1 MRASGTR
8 LAASYER
15 AIDGHALAYPR
26 RGGALD
32 PPTIDMGLF
41 DIFKTKGKG
50 ETHAAAPALDK
61 NVARLA
67 KVAADK
73 HAQNYDRIEAIE
85 GLARLA
91 SSEAATA
98 LLRRFTFH
106 IDPSI
111 TDQEE
116 KDAAS
121 RGIQAAGESAIEPI
135 RTFCAKAESLTWP
148 LKLLKEL
155 VPSDRYVQLIIQ
167 LLDRFDTEYTRN
179 IDPKQQLISELEHYS
194 QPAIRPAVERFLDDA
209 GEGIRFV
216 AVTTVFAQED
226 AASLPALVKAL
237 IPEESLRVK
246 MRIAEGLAARGWT
259 VPAEERDQVRQALPP
274 QFALDAEGRTKRR

>member
-1 MRASGTR
+1 
-8 LAASYER
+8 
-15 AIDGHALAYPR
+15 
-26 RGGALD
+26 
-32 PPTIDMGLF
+32 MGLF
-41 DIFKTKGKG
+41 DIFKSKSKAEPPRG
-50 ETHAAAPALDK
+50 APVGDK

-85 GLARLA
+85 NLARLA
-91 SSEAATA
+91 NGEAAAA

-116 KDAAS
+116 KDAAA

-148 LKLLKEL
+148 LKLLKDL
-155 VPSDRYVQLIIQ
+155 VPSDRYVQEIIQ
-167 LLDRFDTEYTRN
+167 LLERFDTEYTRN
-179 IDPKQQLISELEHYS
+179 IDPKRQLIAELEHYS
-194 QPAIRPAVERFLDDA
+194 QPTIRPAIERFLDDA

-216 AVTTVFAQED
+216 AVATLFAQED
-226 AASLPALVKAL
+226 AACLSALVKAL
-237 IPEESLRVK
+237 VAEESLRVK
-246 MRIAEGLAARGWT
+246 VRVAEGLAARGWSI
-259 VPAEERDQVRQALPP
+259 PSEQRDEVRTALPP
-274 QFALDAEGRTKRR
+274 QFGLDGEGRVKRR

>member
-1 MRASGTR
+1 
-8 LAASYER
+8 
-15 AIDGHALAYPR
+15 
-26 RGGALD
+26 
-32 PPTIDMGLF
+32 MGLF
-41 DIFKTKGKG
+41 DIFKSKGKN
-50 ETHAAAPALDK
+50 EPQAPAVGDK

-67 KVAADK
+67 KVAGDK

-85 GLARLA
+85 NLARLA
-91 SSEAATA
+91 SGEAAAA

-116 KDAAS
+116 KDAAA
-121 RGIQAAGESAIEPI
+121 RGIQAAGETAIEPI
-135 RTFCAKAESLTWP
+135 RAFCIKAESLTWP
-148 LKLLKEL
+148 LKLLKDL
-155 VPSDRYVQLIIQ
+155 VSSDRYVQEIIQ

-179 IDPKQQLISELEHYS
+179 IDPKQQLLAELEHYN

-226 AASLPALVKAL
+226 TESLPALLKAL
-237 IPEESLRVK
+237 IAEESLRVK
-246 MRIAEGLAARGWT
+246 MRVAEGLAARGWN
-259 VPAEERDQVRQALPP
+259 VPADLRDQVRAAVPP
-274 QFALDAEGRTKRR
+274 QFSLDAEGRVRRR

>member
-1 MRASGTR
+1 
-8 LAASYER
+8 
-15 AIDGHALAYPR
+15 
-26 RGGALD
+26 
-32 PPTIDMGLF
+32 MGLF
-41 DIFKTKGKG
+41 DIFKSKGK
-50 ETHAAAPALDK
+50 TDPQAAPVADK
-61 NVARLA
+61 NVARLG

-85 GLARLA
+85 SLARLGT
-91 SSEAATA
+91 SEAAAA

-116 KDAAS
+116 KDAAA

-135 RTFCAKAESLTWP
+135 RAFCIKAESLTWP
-148 LKLLKEL
+148 LKLLKEI
-155 VPSDRYVQLIIQ
+155 VPSDRYVQEIIQ
-167 LLDRFDTEYTRN
+167 LLDRLDTEYTRN
-179 IDPKQQLISELEHYS
+179 IDPKAQLISELEHYS

-226 AASLPALVKAL
+226 IASLPALLKAL
-237 IPEESLRVK
+237 LAEESLRVK
-246 MRIAEGLAARGWT
+246 MRIAEGLAARRWT
-259 VPAEERDQVRQALPP
+259 VPPELWDQVRQAVPP
-274 QFALDAEGRTKRR
+274 QFGLDAEGHVKRR

>member
-1 MRASGTR
+1 
-8 LAASYER
+8 
-15 AIDGHALAYPR
+15 
-26 RGGALD
+26 
-32 PPTIDMGLF
+32 MGLF
-41 DIFKTKGKG
+41 DIFKSKGKNEPQG
-50 ETHAAAPALDK
+50 PVVGDK

-67 KVAADK
+67 KVAGDK

-85 GLARLA
+85 NLARLA
-91 SSEAATA
+91 SGEAAAA

-116 KDAAS
+116 KDAAA
-121 RGIQAAGESAIEPI
+121 RGIQAAGETAIEPI
-135 RTFCAKAESLTWP
+135 RAFCIKAESLTWP
-148 LKLLKEL
+148 LKLLKDL
-155 VPSDRYVQLIIQ
+155 VSSDRYVQEIIQ

-179 IDPKQQLISELEHYS
+179 IDPKQQLLAELEHYN

-226 AASLPALVKAL
+226 TESLPALLKAL
-237 IPEESLRVK
+237 IAEESLRVK
-246 MRIAEGLAARGWT
+246 MRVAEGLAARGWN
-259 VPAEERDQVRQALPP
+259 VPADLRDQVRAAVPP
-274 QFALDAEGRTKRR
+274 QFSLDAEGRVRRR